1 MQRGPRVQRSG
12 VRDYLQI
19 HVVVL
24 AWGFTAILGRWIK
37 LEPVDLVVWRAG
49 LAAIGFALAAWLWGV
64 KLRCPPRQALGLM
77 AVGLL
82 LGWHWVLFFL
92 SARLSTVS
100 VCLAAMPTA
109 MLWCSLIEPWIDGT
123 RRWPKGE
130 LLIGTIMV
138 GAVWLIYQVE
148 FTHWLGFTVAL
159 VAAVLAAL
167 FAVFTKQWVAR
178 SPGLTIGFYQM
189 SGAMLGV
196 LLGLPLLQSAAP
208 AWPSGADWGWLLI
221 LAWGCT
227 VATYLGYT
235 DVLRRVS
242 VFTVNVIYN
251 LEPVYG
257 ILLALLIFG
266 DAEKMSPGFYAGAA
280 IIIGIVLA
288 LPWLRRTPPVAATA
302 NESG

>member
-1 MQRGPRVQRSG
+1 MDAR
-12 VRDYLQI
+12 VRDYVQI
-19 HVVVL
+19 HLVVL
-24 AWGFTAILGRWIK
+24 AWGFTSILGRWIE
-37 LEPVDLVVWRAG
+37 LEPVDLVIWRSG
-49 LAAIGFALAAWLWGV
+49 LAAAGFGLAAWLWGTR
-64 KLRCPPRQALGLM
+64 LREDPKRALGLM

-100 VCLAAMPTA
+100 VSLAAMPTA
-109 MLWCSLIEPWIDGT
+109 MLWCSLIEPLVDGS

-130 LLIGTIMV
+130 LVIGAIMV

-148 FTHWLGFTVAL
+148 FTHWLGFTVGLIAAL
-159 VAAVLAAL
+159 LAAL

-178 SPGLTIGFYQM
+178 CPGLTIGFYQM

-196 LLGLPLLQSAAP
+196 LIGLPLLEARGL
-208 AWPSGADWGWLLI
+208 AWPTGSDWGWLLL

-257 ILLALLIFG
+257 ILMALLFFG
-266 DAEKMSPGFYAGAA
+266 EAEQMSAGFYAGAA
-280 IIIGIVLA
+280 VIVGIVLA
-288 LPWLRRTPPVAATA
+288 LPWMRRRQSQRMAQ
-302 NESG
+302 ESG

>member
-1 MQRGPRVQRSG
+1 MDAR
-12 VRDYLQI
+12 VRDYVQI
-19 HVVVL
+19 HLVVL
-24 AWGFTAILGRWIK
+24 AWGFTSILGRWIE
-37 LEPVDLVVWRAG
+37 LEPVDLVIWRSG
-49 LAAIGFALAAWLWGV
+49 LAAAGFGLAAWLWGTR
-64 KLRCPPRQALGLM
+64 LREDPKRALGLM

-100 VCLAAMPTA
+100 VSLAAMPTA
-109 MLWCSLIEPWIDGT
+109 MLWCSLIEPLVDGS

-130 LLIGTIMV
+130 LVIGAIMV

-148 FTHWLGFTVAL
+148 FTHWLGFTVGLLAAL
-159 VAAVLAAL
+159 LAAL

-178 SPGLTIGFYQM
+178 CPGLTIGFYQM

-196 LLGLPLLQSAAP
+196 LIGLPLLEARAL
-208 AWPSGADWGWLLI
+208 AWPTGSDWGWLLL

-257 ILLALLIFG
+257 ILMALLFFG
-266 DAEKMSPGFYAGAA
+266 EAEQMSAGFYAGAA
-280 IIIGIVLA
+280 VIVGIVLA
-288 LPWLRRTPPVAATA
+288 LPWMRRRQSQRMAQ
-302 NESG
+302 ESG